1 MTPSSRKRV
10 VDRACFRPPK
20 KKVGHVQTIRF
31 TIYDFKK
38 AQALKKKRI
47 KSPVLKAH
55 GVEWKI
61 WCYPNGNR
69 SVAGSH
75 VSIFLRG
82 RTKNVAGASYR
93 LRIQDWSVI
102 KNKLKTH
109 STNLGTFCYIGRCDF
124 LPLAEVDEF
133 LEADGSLV
141 IEADIEMIIAS
152 KDVWY
157 PKSLERQDFLVNL
170 YHNAAPSE
178 TSDAIFSVGGNEY
191 HAHKSILAVR
201 CKCLYEIAKE
211 CDSDEPIFITS
222 TSPEI
227 FKGVLDFA
235 YTVKYP
241 EIENKTTAMELLI
254 AADCY
259 DCIHL
264 KLYVESIM
272 VERFMTSE
280 TAAELLLFADSYSCA
295 LLKEAATN
303 AFLTDA
309 AIVKSSEAWSKVQE
323 SSRLLTELLDAHAL
337 TCSSKSKC
345 GDDIDDIEWMDVGT
359 LRNELEKVDLLLDGS
374 REVLVERLRT
384 FRAEQKDSEGESEE

>member
-20 KKVGHVQTIRF
+20 KKVGLVQTIRF

-38 AQALKKKRI
+38 AQASKKKTI

-55 GVEWKI
+55 GMEWKI
-61 WCYPNGNR
+61 FCFPNGFGN
-69 SVAGSH
+69 VAGSH
-75 VSIFLRG
+75 VSCVLRG
-82 RTKNVAGASYR
+82 RGQNVAIASYR
-93 LRIQDWSVI
+93 LRIQDCSI
-102 KNKLKTH
+102 ITKKLKAL
-109 STNLGTFCYIGRCDF
+109 STNLGAFCRCGF

-211 CDSDEPIFITS
+211 CESDEPILITS

-241 EIENKTTAMELLI
+241 EIENKITAMELLI